1 MKPLEKLTGS
11 ISMIKK
17 VISLLLFPS
26 CVFSASFFNEHE
38 QGWFWYQDP
47 KQAKKEVE
55 SLNPAIAS
63 EQMNALRKEVEDSA
77 NLAILYPSEENLIS
91 YAKNYHKVIN
101 QGQRFTDSYKLMLL
115 KNPEFDYSLKFP
127 LNPISHRVYDRKKE
141 RSIET
146 VVGRFAKEY
155 GFFFFFSS
163 KCQFCHVFSPTIK
176 AFSEK
181 YQTPVIAI
189 SMDGGSL
196 PEFPNPQKD
205 NQASIRF
212 RVTALP
218 ALFAVNPKTGQA
230 LPVANSAISLHEI
243 EENIFKMVS
252 HD

>member
-1 MKPLEKLTGS
+1 MKMLERLTGS

-38 QGWFWYQDP
+38 RGWFWYQDP
-47 KQAKKEVE
+47 KELKSEEKSISSV
-55 SLNPAIAS
+55 NAS
-63 EQMNALRKEVEDSA
+63 EQMNVLRKEVEDSA
-77 NLAILYPSEENLIS
+77 NLAILYPTEQNLIN
-91 YAKNYHKVIN
+91 YAKNYHKVID
-101 QGQRFTDSYKLMLL
+101 QGQRFTNSYKLMLL

-127 LNPISHRVYDRKKE
+127 LNPISHRVYDREKEQLIESTVKK
-141 RSIET
+141 
-146 VVGRFAKEY
+146 FASEY
-155 GFFFFFSS
+155 GFFFFFSGNC
-163 KCQFCHVFSPTIK
+163 KFCHVFSPIIK
-176 AFSEK
+176 AFGEK

-196 PEFPNPQKD
+196 PEFSNPQKD

-218 ALFAVNPKTGQA
+218 ALFAVNPKTGRA

-243 EENIFKMVS
+243 EENIFKLVN

>member
-1 MKPLEKLTGS
+1 MKPLERLTGS

-17 VISLLLFPS
+17 IISLLLFPS

-47 KQAKKEVE
+47 KEARNEEK
-55 SLNPAIAS
+55 SIGSANAS
-63 EQMNALRKEVEDSA
+63 EQMTALRKEVEDSA
-77 NLAILYPSEENLIS
+77 NLAILHPTEENLIN
-91 YAKNYHKVIN
+91 YAKNYHKVIGK
-101 QGQRFTDSYKLMLL
+101 GQRFTDSYKLMLL

-127 LNPISHRVYDRKKE
+127 LNPISHRAYDKE
-141 RSIET
+141 KENLIET
-146 VVGRFAKEY
+146 TVRKFASEY
-155 GFFFFFSS
+155 GFFFFFSG
-163 KCQFCHVFSPTIK
+163 KCQFCHVFSPIIK

-189 SMDGGSL
+189 SMDGGRL

-205 NQASIRF
+205 KQASIQF

-218 ALFAVNPKTGQA
+218 ALFAVNPKTGRA

-243 EENIFKMVS
+243 EENIFKLVS